1 MVSTNLETARQEGGV
16 LRTRI
21 GRAVDRFVNGPRWA
35 YLFILPSF
43 LLVAIVV
50 VYPMVAG
57 LLLSVQN
64 FKLNQIVG
72 QGDFVGLK
80 NFARLAADPVAAK
93 AAVTTLVYV
102 GFVVVGALLVGLL
115 AALLLFRSFRG
126 AWIFRLLV
134 LLPLFMPSVVSSYI
148 WWLLMDSRAGVVN
161 DVLLRLGIIQTAQAW
176 FSNPTTALI
185 AVIVI
190 EIWSRY
196 AFFAIFILAGLYTI
210 SDDQLEAAA
219 VDGAGSW
226 ARFRGITLP
235 LLAPVIVVASVLVT
249 ISVTQSP
256 DTLVILTQGG
266 PARATTTLSLYAF
279 QTAYLT
285 FDYGYAGAIGV
296 VLLAA
301 LSIFAIVYVK
311 ISGVLRNG

>member
-1 MVSTNLETARQEGGV
+1 MSTNLETARREGSA
-16 LRTRI
+16 LRIRV
-21 GRAVDRFVNGPRWA
+21 GRLADGFVNGPRWA

-43 LLVAIVV
+43 LLVAVVV
-50 VYPMVAG
+50 VYPMVSG
-57 LLLSVQN
+57 LLLSVEN
-64 FKLNQIVG
+64 FRLNQIAG
-72 QGDFVGLK
+72 QGTFVGLK
-80 NFARLAADPVAAK
+80 NFARLVSDPVAAK
-93 AAVTTLVYV
+93 AALTTLIYV
-102 GFVVVGALLVGLL
+102 GFVVAGSLVVGLV

-126 AWIFRLLV
+126 ASIVRLLI

-161 DVLLRLGIIQTAQAW
+161 DVLLRLGIIDSAKAW
-176 FSNPTTALI
+176 FSDPTTALI
-185 AVIVI
+185 AVIII

-235 LLAPVIVVASVLVT
+235 LLRPVIVVASVLVT

-301 LSIFAIVYVK
+301 LAVFAIVYVK
-311 ISGVLRNG
+311 ISGVLRSG